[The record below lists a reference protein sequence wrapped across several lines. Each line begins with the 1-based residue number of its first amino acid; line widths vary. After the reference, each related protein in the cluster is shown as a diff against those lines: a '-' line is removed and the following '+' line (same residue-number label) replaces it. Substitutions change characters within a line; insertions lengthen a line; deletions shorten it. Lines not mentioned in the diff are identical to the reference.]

1 MSDNTVLDR
10 QDVAAKKNT
19 VKIPRDNVAVYDPSI
34 DVPSV
39 DAPAQDRSPYLVK
52 RLLETNERNLFNHVK
67 FNLVKQQIDALR
79 IATPKVLDIGCGL
92 QVAHSYLSDL
102 NLECQ
107 YFGVDYEPN
116 FSPGAVVDLLN
127 IDANPPEL
135 PWAPDVVLMLDVLE
149 HLHED
154 ITELDK
160 IVASIKNN
168 VCAPESIMI
177 FTLPQMYR
185 LDRFKL
191 SHLHYPEHKIRLTQ
205 QEWVQVIEPHFEI
218 ESVRGFGY
226 LSVIPYLPM
235 ASKRYTPDNRLG
247 KLFNYLRGHFFEWGP
262 FKPIDLWL
270 SKMLGGIPG
279 IKQFSNDINIVARPR
294 K

>member
-10 QDVAAKKNT
+10 QDVEAKKITLKTPPANE
-19 VKIPRDNVAVYDPSI
+19 AVNDPGTIVS
-34 DVPSV
+34 SV
-39 DAPAQDRSPYLVK
+39 DAPKQDRSPYLVK

-67 FNLVKQQIDALR
+67 FNLVKQQIDTLGLD
-79 IATPKVLDIGCGL
+79 TPRVLDIGCGL
-92 QVAHSYLSDL
+92 QVAHSYLTDL

-127 IDANPPEL
+127 ISDNPPEL
-135 PWAPDVVLMLDVLE
+135 PWSPDVVLMLDVLE

-154 ITELDK
+154 TNELDK
-160 IVASIKNN
+160 IVASIKNHL
-168 VCAPESIMI
+168 CAPDSTMI

-191 SHLHYPEHKIRLTQ
+191 PHLHYPEHKIRLTQ

-218 ESVRGFGY
+218 ESVKGFGY

-279 IKQFSNDINIVARPR
+279 IKQFSNDIIIVARPR